1 MAQSEVMLEAKVSEI
16 LENILGL
23 LSLEGSFEV
32 EELADSVNVSI
43 DTEDAGRLI
52 GRGGENL
59 TALQLLVNQI
69 LSRQLGPQEEGKP
82 EFKRVVVDVANWK
95 KQKEDDLTDKA
106 KEWAKQVLDENKP
119 MELEPMPS
127 WQRRIIHL
135 SVEGIEGVTT
145 ESVGEGDD
153 RHLVIKPAGGDL
165 QAEPSEAVSV
175 DKESAEEVVD
185 APVDEKEAAQKE

>member
-32 EELADSVNVSI
+32 EEKDQSVEVSI

-69 LSRQLGPQEEGKP
+69 LSRQLGVSSDEKQ

-95 KQKEDDLTDKA
+95 KQKEGDLNEKA
-106 KEWAKQVLDENKP
+106 KEWAQQVLDENKSL
-119 MELEPMPS
+119 ELEPMPS
-127 WQRRIIHL
+127 WQRRIVHL
-135 SVEGIEGVTT
+135 SIEDIEGVTT
-145 ESVGEGDD
+145 ESIGEGEE
-153 RHLVIKPAGGDL
+153 RHLVIKLAGETS
-165 QAEPSEAVSV
+165 QEEAAEPSALV
-175 DKESAEEVVD
+175 EE
-185 APVDEKEAAQKE
+185 PVEKETARKD